1 MEEIVGTCTNWI
13 ARDILRFF
21 DEKGI
26 AVDPILHHSGI
37 VRCELERPEG
47 RLTQDQYAKLLK
59 SLTRYTSQ
67 YYDYLMVKQQQS
79 EYLQF
84 LYSQS
89 PDLLGLCL
97 NSPDVEHCLQHFFA
111 HRSLIEN
118 TNQIEIECYPQAWH
132 LNVESSGCNE
142 SNTLAAISYFI
153 LIYELLHNYTPVP
166 KVTIYLPLSSTAYQ
180 SKLATAF
187 DNQCVY
193 HAGTTQMVIDQSTL
207 ITQHPYWNA
216 TLYALQLERVARLNT
231 SLDEQ
236 TSWRQHVIEQIERQL
251 GNQSSTPDTHL
262 LHQVCFELKVSRW
275 TLNLRL
281 KEEQTSFT
289 ELVKKVRIDKACEL
303 LTQTHLSLLD
313 ISDQLGFSSQAV
325 FSRFFKT
332 ALNRTP
338 LAYRN
343 GHQG

>member
-1 MEEIVGTCTNWI
+1 MGSCNNWI
-13 ARDILRFF
+13 ARDILCFF

-26 AVDPILHHSGI
+26 AIEPILHHSGI
-37 VRCELERPEG
+37 VRCELDRPDG
-47 RLTQDQYAKLLK
+47 RLTQEQYAKLLT
-59 SLTRYTSQ
+59 SLSRYTPQ
-67 YYDYLMVKQQQS
+67 YYDYLVVKQQRS

-84 LYSQS
+84 IYSQS

-97 NSPDVEHCLQHFFA
+97 NSPDVEHCLHHFFA

-118 TNQIEIECYPQAWH
+118 ANQVELGCYPQEWH
-132 LNVESSGCNE
+132 LAMMPNNSDDE
-142 SNTLAAISYFI
+142 SNTLAAIGYFI
-153 LIYELLHNYTPVP
+153 MLYELLRNYTPTP
-166 KVTIYLPLSSTAYQ
+166 QVTIFLPLSSSTYQ
-180 SKLATAF
+180 NKLATAF
-187 DNQCVY
+187 DDQCIY
-193 HAGTTQMVIDQSTL
+193 HAGPTQMVIERNTL
-207 ITQHPYWNA
+207 ATKHPYWNA
-216 TLYALQLERVARLNT
+216 TLYELQLERVAQLNT

-236 TSWRQHVIEQIERQL
+236 TSWRQNVLEQIEKQFSRQTTA
-251 GNQSSTPDTHL
+251 QDTHL

-281 KEEQTSFT
+281 KEEHTCFT
-289 ELVKKVRIDKACEL
+289 ELVKKVRVNKACEL

-343 GHQG
+343 AHQGQV